1 MKSMNYWRA
10 LGAGAVFCAVMA
22 GAGAGHAQDFPVK
35 NITVIVPFPP
45 GGINDAAIRILQP
58 DLERRLGKSII
69 IDNRSGAGG
78 AIGTQA
84 VVRAAPDGYTLLAV
98 ASSHAVAPAVNPNLS
113 YDTVKDLAPVVMIAR
128 DPMLFLVNSKVP
140 AKDLREFVAL
150 AKSKPGVLNY
160 SSPGFGT
167 QTQFITEL
175 FKSKAGVQIQHVPF
189 RGGAPALQAVIAGEV
204 DFSVLSGQVSL
215 PHIESGSIRAIALGG
230 AARDPRVPNAPT
242 VAEEGFKDVEAI
254 QWIGLLV
261 PAKTPE
267 TIIARLNSVV
277 NEALAD
283 KNIRDKLAI
292 QGMTGLGGKP
302 EILGTAIESEVKLW
316 KEIARTTSMKLAE

>member
-1 MKSMNYWRA
+1 MKSMKYWRA

-58 DLERRLGKSII
+58 DLEKRLGKSII
-69 IDNRSGAGG
+69 IDNRAGAGG

-215 PHIESGSIRAIALGG
+215 PHIEAGSIRAIALGG

-267 TIIARLNSVV
+267 AIIARLNSVV

-316 KEIARTTSMKLAE
+316 KEIARTTSMKLAD

>member
-1 MKSMNYWRA
+1 MTSMRFWCA
-10 LGAGAVFCAVMA
+10 LGAGIILSAAMA
-22 GAGAGHAQDFPVK
+22 GASAGHAQDFPVK

-45 GGINDAAIRILQP
+45 GGINDAAVRILQP
-58 DLERRLGKSII
+58 ELEKRLGKSII
-69 IDNRSGAGG
+69 IDNRAGAGG

-113 YDTVKDLAPVVMIAR
+113 YDTVKDLAPIVMIAR
-128 DPMLFLVNSKVP
+128 DPMLFLVNGKVP
-140 AKDLREFVAL
+140 AKNLREFVAL
-150 AKSKPGVLNY
+150 AKSQPGVLNY
-160 SSPGFGT
+160 SSPGFGS

-215 PHIESGSIRAIALGG
+215 PHIEAGSIRAIALGG

-254 QWIGLLV
+254 QWIGLLA
-261 PAKTPE
+261 PAKTPDA
-267 TIIARLNSVV
+267 IIARLNIAV

-283 KNIRDKLAI
+283 KNVRDKLAI

-302 EILGTAIESEVKLW
+302 EILGVAIESEVKLW
-316 KEIARTTSMKLAE
+316 KEIARTTGMKLAD

>member
-1 MKSMNYWRA
+1 MKSMSFWHA
-10 LGAGAVFCAVMA
+10 LGAGMILSTALVA
-22 GAGAGHAQDFPVK
+22 AGAGHAQDFPVK

-45 GGINDAAIRILQP
+45 GGINDAAVRILQP
-58 DLERRLGKSII
+58 ELEKRLGKSII
-69 IDNRSGAGG
+69 IDNRAGAGG

-113 YDTVKDLAPVVMIAR
+113 YDTVKDLAPIVMIAR
-128 DPMLFLVNSKVP
+128 DPMLFLVNGKVP

-160 SSPGFGT
+160 SSPGFGS

-230 AARDPRVPNAPT
+230 AVRDPRVPNAPT

-254 QWIGLLV
+254 QWIGLLA

-267 TIIARLNSVV
+267 PIIARLNSVV

-283 KNIRDKLAI
+283 KNVRDKLAI

-302 EILGTAIESEVKLW
+302 EVLGTAIETEVKLW
-316 KEIARTTSMKLAE
+316 KEIARSTSMKLAD

>member
-1 MKSMNYWRA
+1 MKSMNFWRA
-10 LGAGAVFCAVMA
+10 LGAGAVFSAAMA
-22 GAGAGHAQDFPVK
+22 GAGAVHAQDFPVK

-58 DLERRLGKSII
+58 DLEKRLGKSII
-69 IDNRSGAGG
+69 IDNRAGAGG

-175 FKSKAGVQIQHVPF
+175 FKSKAGVQVQHVPF

-204 DFSVLSGQVSL
+204 EFSVLSGQVSL

-267 TIIARLNSVV
+267 AIIARLNSAV

-283 KNIRDKLAI
+283 KNVRDKLAI

-302 EILGTAIESEVKLW
+302 EILGVAIENEVKLW
-316 KEIARTTSMKLAE
+316 KEIARTTGMKLAD

>member
-1 MKSMNYWRA
+1 MKSMSFWHA
-10 LGAGAVFCAVMA
+10 LGAGVVLSTALVAA
-22 GAGAGHAQDFPVK
+22 GAAHAQDFPVK

-45 GGINDAAIRILQP
+45 GGINDAAVRILQP
-58 DLERRLGKSII
+58 ELEKRLGKSII
-69 IDNRSGAGG
+69 IDNRAGAGG

-113 YDTVKDLAPVVMIAR
+113 YDTVKDLAPIVMIAR
-128 DPMLFLVNSKVP
+128 DPMLFLVNGKVP

-160 SSPGFGT
+160 SSPGFGS

-230 AARDPRVPNAPT
+230 AVRDPRVPNAPT

-254 QWIGLLV
+254 QWIGLLA

-267 TIIARLNSVV
+267 PIIARLNSVV

-283 KNIRDKLAI
+283 KNVRDKLAI

-302 EILGTAIESEVKLW
+302 EVLGTAIETEVKLW
-316 KEIARTTSMKLAE
+316 KEIARSTSMKLAD

>member
-1 MKSMNYWRA
+1 MKSMSFWHA
-10 LGAGAVFCAVMA
+10 LGAGVVLSTALVAA
-22 GAGAGHAQDFPVK
+22 GAAHAQDFPVK

-45 GGINDAAIRILQP
+45 GGINDAAVRILQP
-58 DLERRLGKSII
+58 ELEKRLGKSII
-69 IDNRSGAGG
+69 IDNRAGAGG

-113 YDTVKDLAPVVMIAR
+113 YDTVKDLAPIVMIAR
-128 DPMLFLVNSKVP
+128 DPMLFLVNGKVP

-160 SSPGFGT
+160 SSPGFGS

-204 DFSVLSGQVSL
+204 EFSVLSGQVSL

-230 AARDPRVPNAPT
+230 AVRDPRVPNAPT

-254 QWIGLLV
+254 LWIGLLA

-267 TIIARLNSVV
+267 PIIARLNSVV

-283 KNIRDKLAI
+283 KNVRDKLAI

-302 EILGTAIESEVKLW
+302 EVLGTAIETEVKLW
-316 KEIARTTSMKLAE
+316 KEIARSTSMKLAD